1 MENYGTYLT
10 CNQKWKGDVTNK
22 KQCATILAIVGDFC
36 LETVFMRKVSL
47 TDCTFIFKVKYIN
60 LFTFPNLCLFYCAS
74 ITYATS
80 ASMSIIITCGWVLHF
95 DCQQRRGGW
104 AQSIWYGHFRTLRKR
119 KILTVITDSVVLLS
133 SDFALLRG
141 GRVEAK
147 SKSSPASR
155 LCP

>member
-22 KQCATILAIVGDFC
+22 KQCATILATVGDFC

-60 LFTFPNLCLFYCAS
+60 LFTFPNLRLFYCAS

-80 ASMSIIITCGWVLHF
+80 ASMS
-95 DCQQRRGGW
+95 R
-104 AQSIWYGHFRTLRKR
+104 A
-119 KILTVITDSVVLLS
+119 
-133 SDFALLRG
+133 
-141 GRVEAK
+141 
-147 SKSSPASR
+147 
-155 LCP
+155 